1 MEIFRLF
8 GSIFIENEKANKSL
22 KDTDQQAEKVG
33 KTLQETT
40 KAAIKF
46 GDELGKRLTDV
57 GSKMTK
63 LAGIPLPP

>member
-22 KDTDQQAEKVG
+22 RDTEKQATDVG

-40 KAAIKF
+40 KAAI
-46 GDELGKRLTDV
+46 
-57 GSKMTK
+57 
-63 LAGIPLPP
+63 